1 MTENYLNYLE
11 EENMLQIFGDT
22 FTLEIKV
29 LRWFPNSQ
37 RNINK
42 VLTLAYQHD
51 YGYDIYGI
59 AGRLLHDLKQEMDLS
74 IRSGDK
80 ARANKLEKNI
90 DYIKFWIDR
99 KTESRKACLNS

>member
-1 MTENYLNYLE
+1 MTEKYLNYLE

-42 VLTLAYQHD
+42 LLTIAYQYD
-51 YGYDIYGI
+51 FDYDIFTI
-59 AGRLLHDLKQEMDLS
+59 TGRMLYDLNKEMELS
-74 IRSGDK
+74 RRSGDK

-90 DYIKFWIDR
+90 DYIKFWLDR
-99 KTESRKACLNS
+99 KRN

>member
-1 MTENYLNYLE
+1 MTENYLNYLS
-11 EENMLQIFGDT
+11 EENMLQIIGDT
-22 FTLEIKV
+22 FMLEIKV
-29 LRWFPNSQ
+29 LRWFPNNQ

-51 YGYDIYGI
+51 LDYDIYRVVGKM
-59 AGRLLHDLKQEMDLS
+59 LHDLIQEKELS

-99 KTESRKACLNS
+99 KTESRQACLNS

>member
-11 EENMLQIFGDT
+11 EENVLQIFGDT

-42 VLTLAYQHD
+42 ILTLAYDHD
-51 YGYDIYGI
+51 YGYDIYNIIGK
-59 AGRLLHDLKQEMDLS
+59 LMYDLKLEMNLS

-80 ARANKLEKNI
+80 SRAARLEKNI
-90 DYIKFWIDR
+90 DYIGFWIDR
-99 KTESRKACLNS
+99 KRN

>member
-42 VLTLAYQHD
+42 ILTLAYDHD
-51 YGYDIYGI
+51 YGYDIYHIIGK
-59 AGRLLHDLKQEMDLS
+59 LLHDLDQEMNLS
-74 IRSGDK
+74 IRSGDR

-90 DYIKFWIDR
+90 DYIKFWLDR
-99 KTESRKACLNS
+99 KRN

>member
-29 LRWFPNSQ
+29 LRWFPNGQ

-42 VLTLAYQHD
+42 LLTIAYQHD
-51 YGYDIYGI
+51 FGYDIYTI
-59 AGRLLHDLKQEMDLS
+59 AGKLLYDLDQEMNLS

-80 ARANKLEKNI
+80 GRAAKLEKNI

-99 KTESRKACLNS
+99 KRN

>member
-1 MTENYLNYLE
+1 MTENYLCYLE

-42 VLTLAYQHD
+42 LLNIAWQHD
-51 YGYDIYGI
+51 YGYEINII
-59 AGRLLHDLKQEMDLS
+59 AGKLLHDLAQEMALS
-74 IRSGDK
+74 IRSGNK
-80 ARANKLEKNI
+80 ARADKLKKNI
-90 DYIKFWIDR
+90 EYIKFW
-99 KTESRKACLNS
+99 LNKKRN

>member
-29 LRWFPNSQ
+29 LRWFPNNQ

-42 VLTLAYQHD
+42 ILTLAYDYD
-51 YGYDIYGI
+51 YGYNIYNIIGK
-59 AGRLLHDLKQEMDLS
+59 LLHDLDMEMYLS
-74 IRSGDK
+74 IRTGDK
-80 ARANKLEKNI
+80 SRAARLEKNI
-90 DYIKFWIDR
+90 EYIEFWLDR
-99 KTESRKACLNS
+99 KRN

>member
-42 VLTLAYQHD
+42 LLNIAWQHD
-51 YGYDIYGI
+51 YGYDIYAIVGK
-59 AGRLLHDLKQEMDLS
+59 LLHDLHQEMSLN

-80 ARANKLEKNI
+80 ARSNKLEKNI
-90 DYIKFWIDR
+90 DYIKLWIDR
-99 KTESRKACLNS
+99 KTEFMQACIHS